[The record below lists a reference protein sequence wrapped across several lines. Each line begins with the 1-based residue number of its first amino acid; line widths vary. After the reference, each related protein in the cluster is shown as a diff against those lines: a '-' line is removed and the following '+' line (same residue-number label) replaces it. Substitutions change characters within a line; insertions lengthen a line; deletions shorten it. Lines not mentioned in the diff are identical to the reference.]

1 MLEGVVM
8 VELEGVRVQPE
19 LLDQLARLELTER
32 ALIVKDGV
40 DGGEDRV
47 IVVLVCE
54 LDMLQILEVKVVGGL
69 GLGCLVHKDTAKDFS
84 SRLHK

>member
-8 VELEGVRVQPE
+8 VELEGVRVQSE
-19 LLDQLARLELTER
+19 LLYQLARLELTER

-40 DGGEDRV
+40 DGGEDWV
-47 IVVLVCE
+47 VVVLVRK
-54 LDMLQILEVKVVGGL
+54 LDVLQVLEVKVVGGL
-69 GLGCLVHKDTAKDFS
+69 GLGCLVHKDTTKNLG